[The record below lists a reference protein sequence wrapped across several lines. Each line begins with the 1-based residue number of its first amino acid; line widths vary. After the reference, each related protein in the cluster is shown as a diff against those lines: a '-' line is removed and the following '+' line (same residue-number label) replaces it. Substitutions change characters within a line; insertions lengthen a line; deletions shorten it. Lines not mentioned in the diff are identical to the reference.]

1 VSTPIPPS
9 PIPPSVPYA
18 APPTGFVS
26 PEDVPSVVNDI
37 RYGLSEAGEAVD
49 SIIGNAEAFLSGLPD
64 FVAGDL
70 PAAVADLRRRS
81 TDLVNSVNDQLA
93 TVGDP
98 ALLRATAEHWSA
110 MVGGLVSRIS
120 GTVDLDDSGINE
132 KWAGEAATAYR
143 ETLGA
148 QKTAIDTVTM
158 ISKGITDVLNNLADG
173 ISTYWTQV
181 SAAMLGYGA
190 VIAGAAITAA
200 TGAGAPAGVAFA
212 LLAAGSAITALG
224 VALNALTTVTNTAIT
239 SSSALMNR
247 FNDDTGFRNGAWPRS
262 TALDPSSPAA
272 TSLADGSLSDGDD
285 TNWHLQ

>member
-1 VSTPIPPS
+1 MSTPIPPS
-9 PIPPSVPYA
+9 PPPSSLPYA
-18 APPTGFVS
+18 AAPTGFVS
-26 PEDVPSVVNDI
+26 PEDVPSVVTDI
-37 RYGLSEAGEAVD
+37 RYGLSEAGKAVD
-49 SIIGNAEAFLSGLPD
+49 GIVGNAETFLSGLPD

-81 TDLVNSVNDQLA
+81 AELIDSVNDQLA

-132 KWAGEAATAYR
+132 KWTGEAAIAYR
-143 ETLGA
+143 ETLSA

-158 ISKGITDVLNNLADG
+158 ISKGITDVLNDLADG
-173 ISTYWTQV
+173 ISAYWTQV

-190 VIAGAAITAA
+190 VIAGAAVTAA
-200 TGAGAPAGVAFA
+200 TGVGAPAGVAFA
-212 LLAAGSAITALG
+212 LLAASSAITALG
-224 VALNALTTVTNTAIT
+224 VALNGLTTVTNTAIA
-239 SSSALMNR
+239 SNSALMTR
-247 FNDDTGFRNGAWPRS
+247 FDDGTGFRNGAWPRS

-272 TSLADGSLSDGDD
+272 TNLADGSLSDGDD